1 MLYGSETW
9 VIKKE
14 DELRCERIKMRIVRW
29 MCDVTLKGVE
39 LRDRLGI
46 ESISEVMCRG
56 RLRWFG
62 HVERMGVGSCVKR
75 CINMEGELE
84 AIRGK
89 HGMCC

>member
-1 MLYGSETW
+1 
-9 VIKKE
+9 
-14 DELRCERIKMRIVRW
+14 
-29 MCDVTLKGVE
+29 MCDVTLKDRKSNVE
-39 LRDRLGI
+39 LRDMLGG